1 MVMER
6 GKKTTVATQPIDHA
20 AAFDSRGKFKKG
32 HPPLPGGGRPPGYS
46 AKQEMLRAAM
56 WDAVEP
62 GDIKD
67 VMRAMVKEA
76 KAGDTAA
83 AKLVLE
89 RCLGQPQVDVNL
101 HGDILAATSAGLA
114 ALLAGAGPRRGS

>member
-1 MVMER
+1 MAMEC
-6 GKKTTVATQPIDHA
+6 GKKATRDNTRN
-20 AAFDSRGKFKKG
+20 SRGHFIKG
-32 HPPLPGGGRPPGYS
+32 HTPTPGGGRPLGGS
-46 AKQEMLRAAM
+46 EKQKQLRDAMLAC
-56 WDAVEP
+56 VSTK
-62 GDIKD
+62 DIED
-67 VMRAMVKEA
+67 VMQAMVKEA

-89 RCLGQPQVDVNL
+89 RCLGAPQVDVNL